1 MAAVCHDSRAEQNG
15 RSIRC
20 ATLVL
25 ANWSQAA
32 TTLSLLKSL
41 AFASDA
47 PAGPC
52 DVPAYY
58 VNPTNNMR
66 PAEGQQCQQ
75 KISRY
80 QRPFDSAPRWN
91 KGAQVQILPLRPTL
105 SKNRPFFQNRLRHRF
120 V

>member
-32 TTLSLLKSL
+32 TALSLLKSL

-47 PAGPC
+47 PAGRC

-58 VNPTNNMR
+58 VNPTNHMR
-66 PAEGQQCQQ
+66 PAESSNA
-75 KISRY
+75 SRK
-80 QRPFDSAPRWN
+80 FLGTNGHLIAPLVGTRGRRF
-91 KGAQVQILPLRPTL
+91 K
-105 SKNRPFFQNRLRHRF
+105 SCHSDRH
-120 V
+120 